1 MANRGKTACG
11 TTILGR
17 PEMFGK
23 EIDKEIWWTVGV
35 DCGEERH
42 RFVLVDDR
50 GERQR
55 ACWVR
60 NRRDKIE
67 EAVALMVLALPTGVG
82 LRLVTEG
89 VRSLGWVVAQ
99 VSGSLD
105 LEVWQV
111 NPKALNHY
119 RDLEGQPRKDD
130 DIDAYLAARMVVF
143 GMEGCRV
150 AADPR
155 PEERALCRLT
165 RLRRQL
171 SDRRVVVKNRLRSLL
186 VELAPEVVSKD
197 WKGPVH
203 DGKGMRAVLKRWP
216 TFEGLEKAR
225 ASTIEKMLTSST
237 RYGARCG
244 AMSAPLK
251 EMAGRVA
258 MAPIERE
265 IVKMDISMAIAELD
279 ILNDSI
285 AKLEKEI
292 KHRVMEHPVGK
303 KLLDMPGEGPVTAGT
318 DIGEVL
324 PVARN
329 VSEGKVATYAGLTP
343 LSRRSGKGGKPSKLA
358 RGVNKHALRTNYLSA
373 IAAVSASAIDAA
385 YHHQQ
390 KERHQGHPKPHVKA
404 TLSLARQRFKI
415 KYKLMTTDA
424 VYDKEIL
431 ISSHLE
437 RRRRVSANQNL
448 HQPHAV

>member
-17 PEMFGK
+17 PGMFGK
-23 EIDKEIWWTVGV
+23 KIDKGIWWTVGV

-67 EAVALMVLALPTGVG
+67 EAVAQMVLALPTGVR

-150 AADPR
+150 AVDPR

-171 SDRRVVVKNRLRSLL
+171 SDRRAVVKNRLRSLL

-203 DGKGMRAVLKRWP
+203 HGKGMRAVLKRWP

-225 ASTIEKMLTSST
+225 ASTIEKMLKSST

-244 AMSAPLK
+244 AMSVLLK

-258 MAPIERE
+258 MAPMERE

-279 ILNDSI
+279 VLDDSI

-329 VSEGKVATYAGLTP
+329 ASEGKAATYAGLTP
-343 LSRRSGKGGKPSKLA
+343 LSRLSGKGSKPSKLA

-385 YHHQQ
+385 YHQAQ

-404 TLSLARQRFKI
+404 TLSLARQRFKV

-424 VYDKEIL
+424 VYDKEKL

-437 RRRRVSANQNL
+437 RRRRVRASQSQQHVA
-448 HQPHAV
+448 

>member
-1 MANRGKTACG
+1 
-11 TTILGR
+11 
-17 PEMFGK
+17 MFGK
-23 EIDKEIWWTVGV
+23 KTDKGIWWTVGV

-42 RFVLVDDR
+42 RFVLLDDR

-55 ACWVR
+55 ACWVK

-67 EAVALMVLALPTGVG
+67 EAVALMVLALPAGVR

-99 VSGSLD
+99 VSGSLG

-150 AADPR
+150 AVDPR

-171 SDRRVVVKNRLRSLL
+171 SDRRTVVKNRLRSLL
-186 VELAPEVVSKD
+186 VEVAPEVVSKD
-197 WKGPVH
+197 WEGPIH

-216 TFEGLEKAR
+216 AFEGLEKAR
-225 ASTIEKMLTSST
+225 VSTIKNVLTSST
-237 RYGARCG
+237 RYGARCQ

-251 EMAGRVA
+251 EMAKRVV
-258 MAPIERE
+258 MVPMERE

-279 ILNDSI
+279 VLDGSI
-285 AKLEKEI
+285 ARLKKEI
-292 KHRVMEHPVGK
+292 NHRVMEHPVGR
-303 KLLDMPGEGPVTAGT
+303 KLVSLPGEGPVTAGT

-329 VSEGKVATYAGLTP
+329 VSEGKAATYAGLTP
-343 LSRRSGKGGKPSKLA
+343 LSRRSGRAGKPSKLA

-373 IAAVSASAIDAA
+373 MAAIPVSAIDAA
-385 YHHQQ
+385 YHQKQ

-415 KYKLMTTDA
+415 KYKLMTTDS

-431 ISSHLE
+431 IRSHLE
-437 RRRRVSANQNL
+437 RQRRLNANQN
-448 HQPHAV
+448 QPHAA

>member
-1 MANRGKTACG
+1 M
-11 TTILGR
+11 I
-17 PEMFGK
+17 GK
-23 EIDKEIWWTVGV
+23 EFDKEIWWTVGV

-50 GERQR
+50 GERQSG
-55 ACWVR
+55 CWVR

-67 EAVALMVLALPTGVG
+67 EAVAQMVLALPAGVR

-99 VSGSLD
+99 VSGLMG

-143 GMEGCRV
+143 GMESCRV
-150 AADPR
+150 AVDPR

-171 SDRRVVVKNRLRSLL
+171 SDRRTVVKNRLRSLL

-197 WKGPVH
+197 WEGPAR

-216 TFEGLEKAR
+216 AFEDLGKAR
-225 ASTIEKMLTSST
+225 ASTIEKVLRSST
-237 RYGARCG
+237 RYGDRCR
-244 AMSAPLK
+244 AMSVPLK
-251 EMAGRVA
+251 EMASRVA
-258 MAPIERE
+258 MAPMEHE
-265 IVKMDISMAIAELD
+265 IVKMDISMAIAELEVLD
-279 ILNDSI
+279 GSI
-285 AKLEKEI
+285 AKLEREI
-292 KHRVMEHPVGK
+292 KPRVMEHPVGK

-329 VSEGKVATYAGLTP
+329 VSEGKAATYAGLTP

-385 YHHQQ
+385 YHQKQ

-437 RRRRVSANQNL
+437 RRRRVSANQN
-448 HQPHAV
+448 QPHAA

>member
-1 MANRGKTACG
+1 M
-11 TTILGR
+11 I
-17 PEMFGK
+17 GK
-23 EIDKEIWWTVGV
+23 EIDKGSWWTVGV

-42 RFVLVDDR
+42 RFVLLDDR
-50 GERQR
+50 GERQSAR
-55 ACWVR
+55 WVR

-67 EAVALMVLALPTGVG
+67 EAVAQLVLVLPEGVR

-130 DIDAYLAARMVVF
+130 DIDAYLAGRMVVF

-150 AADPR
+150 AVDPR

-171 SDRRVVVKNRLRSLL
+171 IDRRAVVKNRLRSLL

-197 WKGPVH
+197 WEGPAH
-203 DGKGMRAVLKRWP
+203 NGKGMRAVLKRWP

-225 ASTIEKMLTSST
+225 TSTIEKVLMSTT

-244 AMSAPLK
+244 AMTVPLK

-258 MAPIERE
+258 MASMERE

-279 ILNDSI
+279 VLDGSI
-285 AKLEKEI
+285 AKLDKEI
-292 KHRVMEHPVGK
+292 KHRVMDHPVGK
-303 KLLDMPGEGPVTAGT
+303 KLLDIPGEGPVTVGT

-329 VSEGKVATYAGLTP
+329 VSEGKAATYAGLTP
-343 LSRRSGKGGKPSKLA
+343 LSRRSGNGGKPSKLA

-373 IAAVSASAIDAA
+373 IAAIPASAIDAA

-390 KERHQGHPKPHVKA
+390 MERHQGHPKPHVKA

-437 RRRRVSANQNL
+437 RRRRVSTHQNQL
-448 HQPHAV
+448 HAA

>member
-11 TTILGR
+11 MTILGR

-23 EIDKEIWWTVGV
+23 EIDKGIWWTVGV

-50 GERQR
+50 GERQSG
-55 ACWVR
+55 CWVR

-67 EAVALMVLALPTGVG
+67 EAVAQMVLALPGGVR

-99 VSGSLD
+99 VSVSLGF
-105 LEVWQV
+105 EVWQV

-143 GMEGCRV
+143 GMDGCHV
-150 AADPR
+150 AVDPQ
-155 PEERALCRLT
+155 PVERALCRLT
-165 RLRRQL
+165 RLRKQL
-171 SDRRVVVKNRLRSLL
+171 VDRRTVVKNRLRSLL

-197 WKGPVH
+197 WEGPAR

-216 TFEGLEKAR
+216 AFEDLDRAR
-225 ASTIEKMLTSST
+225 ASTIEKILRSST
-237 RYGARCG
+237 CYGDRCS

-251 EMAGRVA
+251 EMARRVA
-258 MAPIERE
+258 MAPMERE
-265 IVKMDISMAIAELD
+265 IVKMDISMAIAELEVLD
-279 ILNDSI
+279 GSI

-292 KHRVMEHPVGK
+292 KQRGMEHPVGK

-318 DIGEVL
+318 DIGELL

-329 VSEGKVATYAGLTP
+329 VSEGKAATYAGLTP
-343 LSRRSGKGGKPSKLA
+343 LSRLSGKGGKRS
-358 RGVNKHALRTNYLSA
+358 
-373 IAAVSASAIDAA
+373 
-385 YHHQQ
+385 
-390 KERHQGHPKPHVKA
+390 
-404 TLSLARQRFKI
+404 
-415 KYKLMTTDA
+415 
-424 VYDKEIL
+424 
-431 ISSHLE
+431 
-437 RRRRVSANQNL
+437 
-448 HQPHAV
+448 

>member
-23 EIDKEIWWTVGV
+23 EIDNGTWWTVGV

-42 RFVLVDDR
+42 RFVLLDDR
-50 GERQR
+50 GKRR
-55 ACWVR
+55 SACWVR

-67 EAVALMVLALPTGVG
+67 EAVAQMVLALPEGVR
-82 LRLVTEG
+82 LRVVTEG

-99 VSGSLD
+99 VSGGLG

-150 AADPR
+150 AVDPR

-171 SDRRVVVKNRLRSLL
+171 TERRAEVKNRFRSLL

-197 WKGPVH
+197 WKGPAH
-203 DGKGMRAVLKRWP
+203 NSKGMRAVLKRWP

-225 ASTIEKMLTSST
+225 PSTIEKMLRST
-237 RYGARCG
+237 TRCGARCK
-244 AMSAPLK
+244 AMTAPLK
-251 EMAGRVA
+251 EMASRVA
-258 MAPIERE
+258 MAPMERE

-279 ILNDSI
+279 VLDDSI
-285 AKLEKEI
+285 TKLVKEI
-292 KHRVMEHPVGK
+292 KHRVVNHPVGV
-303 KLLDMPGEGPVTAGT
+303 KLLDMPGEGVVTVGT
-318 DIGEVL
+318 EIGEVL

-329 VSEGKVATYAGLTP
+329 CSEGKVATYAGLTP
-343 LSRRSGKGGKPSKLA
+343 LSRRSGQGGKPSKLA

-373 IAAVSASAIDAA
+373 IAAIPASAIDAA
-385 YHHQQ
+385 YHQKQ

-431 ISSHLE
+431 IASHLE
-437 RRRRVSANQNL
+437 RRRQLCSNQS
-448 HQPHAV
+448 QPNAV

>member
-1 MANRGKTACG
+1 MSGK
-11 TTILGR
+11 
-17 PEMFGK
+17 K
-23 EIDKEIWWTVGV
+23 KIDEGVWWTVGV

-50 GERQR
+50 GKRQH
-55 ACWVR
+55 ACWAN

-67 EAVALMVLALPTGVG
+67 EAVAQMVLALPEGVR

-99 VSGSLD
+99 VSGSLG

-111 NPKALNHY
+111 NPKALKHY

-143 GMEGCRV
+143 GMESCRV
-150 AADPR
+150 AVDPR

-165 RLRRQL
+165 RLRKQL
-171 SDRRVVVKNRLRSLL
+171 TDRRTVVKNRLRSLL

-197 WKGPVH
+197 WEGPAR
-203 DGKGMRAVLKRWP
+203 DGKGMRAIIKRWP
-216 TFEGLEKAR
+216 AFEGLDKAR
-225 ASTIEKMLTSST
+225 ASTIEKVLRSST
-237 RYGARCG
+237 RHGDRCKV
-244 AMSAPLK
+244 MSVPLK
-251 EMAGRVA
+251 EMARRVA
-258 MAPIERE
+258 MAPMEYE
-265 IVKMDISMAIAELD
+265 IVKMDMSMAIAELEVLD
-279 ILNDSI
+279 GSI

-292 KHRVMEHPVGK
+292 KHRVMEHPVGR
-303 KLLDMPGEGPVTAGT
+303 KLLDMPGEGLVTVGT

-329 VSEGKVATYAGLTP
+329 VSEGKAATYAGLTP

-373 IAAVSASAIDAA
+373 IAALSASAIDAA
-385 YHHQQ
+385 YHQ
-390 KERHQGHPKPHVKA
+390 KQKARHQGHPKPHVKA

-437 RRRRVSANQNL
+437 RQRRVSAHQN
-448 HQPHAV
+448 QPHAA

>member
-1 MANRGKTACG
+1 MIGKMADEG
-11 TTILGR
+11 
-17 PEMFGK
+17 M
-23 EIDKEIWWTVGV
+23 WWTVGV

-42 RFVLVDDR
+42 RFVLLNDR
-50 GERQR
+50 SERQS
-55 ACWVR
+55 ACWVD
-60 NRRDKIE
+60 NRRDRIE
-67 EAVALMVLALPTGVG
+67 EAVAKIVLALPEGVR

-89 VRSLGWVVAQ
+89 LRSLGWVVAQ
-99 VSGSLD
+99 VSGSMG

-150 AADPR
+150 AVDPR

-165 RLRRQL
+165 RLRKQL

-186 VELAPEVVSKD
+186 VELAPEVVSSC
-197 WKGPVH
+197 WEGPAH
-203 DGKGMRAVLKRWP
+203 DGKGMRAVLKRWS
-216 TFEGLEKAR
+216 TFADLDKAR
-225 ASTIEKMLTSST
+225 TSTIEKVLRSST
-237 RYGARCG
+237 RYGDRCK
-244 AMSAPLK
+244 AMAVPFK
-251 EMAGRVA
+251 EMAKRVA
-258 MAPIERE
+258 MPPMERE
-265 IVKMDISMAIAELD
+265 IVQIDISMAIAELEVLD
-279 ILNDSI
+279 DSI

-303 KLLDMPGEGPVTAGT
+303 KLLDIPGEGIVTVGT

-329 VSEGKVATYAGLTP
+329 ASEGRTATYTGLTP
-343 LSRRSGKGGKPSKLA
+343 LSRLSGKGGKPSKLA

-373 IAAVSASAIDAA
+373 TAAISVSAIDAA
-385 YHHQQ
+385 YHRKQM
-390 KERHQGHPKPHVKA
+390 ERHQGHPKPHVKA

-415 KYKLMTTDA
+415 KYKLMTTEA

-437 RRRRVSANQNL
+437 RSRRVNADQNQ
-448 HQPHAV
+448 PYAV

>member
-1 MANRGKTACG
+1 MANRGTTACG
-11 TTILGR
+11 TTIVGR
-17 PEMFGK
+17 WEVFGK
-23 EIDKEIWWTVGV
+23 KIDEGVWWTVGV

-50 GERQR
+50 GGRQS
-55 ACWVR
+55 ACWVN
-60 NRRDKIE
+60 NRRDKIV
-67 EAVALMVLALPTGVG
+67 EAVTQMVLALPEGFR

-99 VSGSLD
+99 VSGSLG

-150 AADPR
+150 AVDPR

-165 RLRRQL
+165 RLRKQL
-171 SDRRVVVKNRLRSLL
+171 IDRRTVVKNRLRSVL
-186 VELAPEVVSKD
+186 VELVPEVVTKE
-197 WKGPVH
+197 WEGPAH

-216 TFEGLEKAR
+216 AFEGLEKAR
-225 ASTIEKMLTSST
+225 ASTIEKVLRSST
-237 RYGARCG
+237 RYGDRCT
-244 AMSAPLK
+244 AMSLRIK
-251 EMAGRVA
+251 EMARRLA
-258 MAPIERE
+258 MAPMERE
-265 IVKMDISMAIAELD
+265 IVKMDISIVIAELEVLD
-279 ILNDSI
+279 DSV
-285 AKLEKEI
+285 ARLEKEI
-292 KHRVMEHPVGK
+292 KHRVTEHPVGR
-303 KLLDMPGEGPVTAGT
+303 KLLEIPGEGAVTAGS

-329 VSEGKVATYAGLTP
+329 ASEGMTATYTGLTP
-343 LSRRSGKGGKPSKLA
+343 LSRRSGKGGKRSKLA
-358 RGVNKHALRTNYLSA
+358 RGVNKHALRANYLSA
-373 IAAVSASAIDAA
+373 IAAISASAIDAA
-385 YHHQQ
+385 YHQKQ

-404 TLSLARQRFKI
+404 TLALARQRFKI

-431 ISSHLE
+431 IASHLE
-437 RRRRVSANQNL
+437 RQRRVRVNQN
-448 HQPHAV
+448 QSHAA

>member
-1 MANRGKTACG
+1 MANRGTTACG
-11 TTILGR
+11 TTIVGR
-17 PEMFGK
+17 WEVFGK
-23 EIDKEIWWTVGV
+23 KIDEGVWWTVGV

-50 GERQR
+50 GGRQS
-55 ACWVR
+55 ACWVN
-60 NRRDKIE
+60 NRRDKIV
-67 EAVALMVLALPTGVG
+67 EAVTQMVLALPEGFR

-99 VSGSLD
+99 VSGSLG

-150 AADPR
+150 AVDPR

-171 SDRRVVVKNRLRSLL
+171 SDRRTVVKNRLRSLL

-197 WKGPVH
+197 WEGPAR

-216 TFEGLEKAR
+216 AFEDLGKAR
-225 ASTIEKMLTSST
+225 ASTIEKVLRSST
-237 RYGARCG
+237 RYGDRCR
-244 AMSAPLK
+244 AMSVPLK
-251 EMAGRVA
+251 EMARRVA
-258 MAPIERE
+258 MAPMEHE
-265 IVKMDISMAIAELD
+265 IVKMDMSMAIAELEVLD
-279 ILNDSI
+279 GSI
-285 AKLEKEI
+285 AKLEREI
-292 KHRVMEHPVGK
+292 KHRVMEHPVGR
-303 KLLDMPGEGPVTAGT
+303 KLVSMPGEGLVTAGT
-318 DIGEVL
+318 DIGEFL
-324 PVARN
+324 PLARN
-329 VSEGKVATYAGLTP
+329 VSEGKAATYVGLTP
-343 LSRRSGKGGKPSKLA
+343 LSRRSGKGCKSSKLA
-358 RGVNKHALRTNYLSA
+358 RGVNKHALRANYLSA
-373 IAAVSASAIDAA
+373 IAAISASAIDAA
-385 YHHQQ
+385 YHQKQ
-390 KERHQGHPKPHVKA
+390 KERHQGHPRPHVKA

-437 RRRRVSANQNL
+437 RRRRESANQNQL
-448 HQPHAV
+448 NAA